1 MLNKTDMI
9 NALVE
14 DWLKNASV
22 EDISNYAREKLF
34 QWYKD
39 KTYLD
44 IETTYSDM
52 LPSSDDVWRG

>member
-9 NALVE
+9 NSLVE

-22 EDISNYAREKLF
+22 EDIANYAREKLL

-44 IETTYSDM
+44 IETTYADM
-52 LPSSDDVWRG
+52 L